1 MTTTLDNSYNYNDLA
16 QLNAINKLGQKSEA
30 KALKEVA
37 RQFESMFI
45 SMMLKSMRD
54 ANAVFEQD
62 NPLNSNE
69 SQFYRQMLD
78 EQMALTMSSG
88 KGIGLSE
95 SIFEQL
101 KSQFHIEDESDQSK
115 EMSFDVAGARKY
127 LGQPANPFNAFE
139 KVPTDKTDHQDQT
152 ARDQANSLSNELAFE
167 TTSSTSEA
175 SVTHS
180 RNKASGFESPQDF
193 VNALWPVAQDI
204 GKQMGV
210 EPKAI
215 LAQAALETGWGK
227 HIIHDEQGNNSHNLF
242 GIKADHRWNGSSAE
256 VMTLEYRDGVP
267 LKEKAPFRAYES
279 YEESL
284 KDYAR
289 FVGESERYQSAVENG
304 HSIKQYSEGLQ
315 QGGYATDPRYAQK
328 IQRIA
333 SGEMLNAAIKLA
345 PRG

>member
-1 MTTTLDNSYNYNDLA
+1 
-16 QLNAINKLGQKSEA
+16 
-30 KALKEVA
+30 
-37 RQFESMFI
+37 
-45 SMMLKSMRD
+45 
-54 ANAVFEQD
+54 
-62 NPLNSNE
+62 
-69 SQFYRQMLD
+69 
-78 EQMALTMSSG
+78 
-88 KGIGLSE
+88 
-95 SIFEQL
+95 
-101 KSQFHIEDESDQSK
+101 
-115 EMSFDVAGARKY
+115 

-139 KVPTDKTDHQDQT
+139 NVLTDKTDHQDQT

-289 FVGESERYQSAVENG
+289 FVGESERYQPAVENG